1 MLTDEQLE
9 QRLNYICGSDC
20 ATILGL
26 NPWSNRVKLWQ
37 EKTRQI
43 VADDISHKPAVKAGN
58 FLEPAIRAWFEAEK
72 GLKVTEEPN
81 MIIHPIHKWMAGNID
96 GWVGEDKK
104 EILEIKT
111 TSCDKGWGKQ
121 GENKI
126 PDNYLCQISHYMAV
140 TCSEVCHVAVLI
152 RGTDFRTYRYTRNI
166 ELEDIIIEKEQQFWK
181 LVTDCTPP
189 TPLTSDEIVSFHGYH
204 AVKESIVADENIEK
218 IIEDLRE
225 VKKKLKLVEEEKLN
239 LESQIKL
246 FMGQK
251 DTLVDQ
257 NGKITAT
264 WHAPY
269 ESKRFDSGKFKKD
282 NEEIYKEY
290 IKLCKYPRKFSLK
303 TNEGL

>member
-1 MLTDEQLE
+1 MLTEEQLE

-43 VADDISHKPAVKAGN
+43 VSDDISHKPAVKAGN
-58 FLEPAIRAWFEAEK
+58 FLEPAIREWFQSET

-81 MIIHPIHKWMAGNID
+81 MIIHPLHKWMAGNID

-140 TCSEVCHVAVLI
+140 TCAEVCHVAVLI

-166 ELEDIIIEKEQQFWK
+166 ELEDIIIEKEQEFWK
-181 LVTDCTPP
+181 LVKDGNPP
-189 TPLTSDEIVSFHGYH
+189 EPLTSDEIVSFHGYH
-204 AVKESIVADENIEK
+204 AVKESVMANEEIQKNIE
-218 IIEDLRE
+218 LLQE
-225 VKKKLKLVEEEKLN
+225 VKKKLKLVEEEKLT
-239 LESQIKL
+239 LEGKIKL
-246 FMGQK
+246 FMGQN

-257 NGKITAT
+257 NGKIAAT
-264 WHAPY
+264 WCAPY
-269 ESKRFDSGKFKKD
+269 ESKRFDSNKLKKD
-282 NEEIYKEY
+282 NPDMYKDY